1 MRYKLITDFNTYV
14 LQASPSPKPQSRV
27 RGGSRMGNA
36 EQPET

>member
-14 LQASPSPKPQSRV
+14 LQASPPKPQSRV